1 MSFRS
6 EQEFQAW
13 LVQKLKD
20 EGQYLG
26 HEVSVGGGLGRIDI
40 LTQSEVIECK
50 ISLTRESA
58 NEASGQLHYY
68 QRFYPG
74 KRLVIATPQIV
85 DENARTRMTASG
97 IEVWYVGKGFF
108 GGVTTEGLGKKEPQ
122 TFWESPLFPLIL
134 VLLVC
139 FLVIR
144 LESQSKSDKQSGSS
158 DRIEAVIS
166 NKKSALVNGLT
177 QAEGLGHT
185 KMAYSGITASEMV

>member
-40 LTQSEVIECK
+40 LTQSAVIECK
-50 ISLTRESA
+50 LSLTRESA

-74 KRLVIATPQIV
+74 KRLVIATPQIL

-97 IEVWYVGKGFF
+97 IEVSCIGKGVF
-108 GGVTTEGLGKKEPQ
+108 GGLTTVGVGKKEPQ
-122 TFWESPLFPLIL
+122 TFWESPLFPLVL
-134 VLLVC
+134 VVLIC

-144 LESQSKSDKQSGSS
+144 LENQSKSNKQSGSF
-158 DRIEAVIS
+158 DRMESAIPSKKPALAIS
-166 NKKSALVNGLT
+166 P
-177 QAEGLGHT
+177 
-185 KMAYSGITASEMV
+185 AS

>member
-13 LVQKLKD
+13 LVQKLKA

-40 LTQSEVIECK
+40 LTESAVVECK
-50 ISLTRESA
+50 LSLTRESA
-58 NEASGQLHYY
+58 NEASGQLHFY

-74 KRLVIATPQIV
+74 KRLVIATPQIL
-85 DENARTRMTASG
+85 DENARTRMTVSG
-97 IEVWYVGKGFF
+97 IEVWCVGKDFF
-108 GGVTTEGLGKKEPQ
+108 GGLTTVGATQKEPQ

-134 VLLVC
+134 VVLVC

-144 LESQSKSDKQSGSS
+144 LESQSKSDKQSGSF
-158 DRIEAVIS
+158 DRIEFVTP
-166 NKKSALVNGLT
+166 NKKPALVNGLT
-177 QAEGLGHT
+177 QAEGLGYA
-185 KMAYSGITASEMV
+185 KMAYSGITASGMV

>member
-6 EQEFQAW
+6 EQAFQTG
-13 LVQKLKD
+13 LVQKLKA

-26 HEVSVGGGLGRIDI
+26 HEVTVGGGLGRIDI
-40 LTQSEVIECK
+40 LTELAVIECK
-50 ISLTRESA
+50 LTLTRESA

-74 KRLVIATPQIV
+74 KRLVIATPQIL

-97 IEVWYVGKGFF
+97 IEVWCVGKDFF
-108 GGVTTEGLGKKEPQ
+108 GGLTTIGAIQEEPQ

-134 VLLVC
+134 VVLIR

-144 LESQSKSDKQSGSS
+144 LENQNKSNKQSGSS
-158 DRIEAVIS
+158 DRIEFVKS
-166 NKKSALVNGLT
+166 NKKPALAVSSAG
-177 QAEGLGHT
+177 
-185 KMAYSGITASEMV
+185 